1 MKHKFLPQSI
11 KHLPS
16 EEELLL
22 EIKRE
27 YNILK
32 QEEELGK
39 EYISVKPQILSEVL
53 QRLLK

>member
-1 MKHKFLPQSI
+1 MKHKFFSRSI

-16 EEELLL
+16 EEELLS
-22 EIKRE
+22 EIEKE

-39 EYISVKPQILSEVL
+39 DE
-53 QRLLK
+53 